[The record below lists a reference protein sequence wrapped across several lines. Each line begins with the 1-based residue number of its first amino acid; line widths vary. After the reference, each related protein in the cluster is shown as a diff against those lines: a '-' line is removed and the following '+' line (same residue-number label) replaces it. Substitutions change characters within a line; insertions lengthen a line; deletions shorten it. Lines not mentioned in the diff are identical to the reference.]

1 MRSKSKK
8 SLREI
13 EDLNVVLQLM
23 KESTASTEEKLIEI
37 QIDLN
42 KNVFVFNYSFSVNN
56 FFQRIVR

>member
-13 EDLNVVLQLM
+13 DDLNVVLQLM
-23 KESTASTEEKLIEI
+23 KESTASTEDKLIEI
-37 QIDLN
+37 KIDLN